1 MYYASF
7 KMIKD
12 KWETME
18 LKMMT
23 IKGLFDDLKQR
34 TGMRLTSRNG
44 TRKEDSL
51 KESKSV
57 P

>member
-57 P
+57 L

>member
-34 TGMRLTSRNG
+34 TGMRLTSRTG